1 MDVYEGIVQMS
12 LAQSQRQ
19 GSIGVDVSMNRKSNA
34 KVLLLTPNLAIVR

>member
-19 GSIGVDVSMNRKSNA
+19 GGIGVDVSMNRKSNK
-34 KVLLLTPNLAIVR
+34 KVLLLTPNHAIVR